1 MPFAIPKESYN
12 GKISSMSFGKD
23 GGGLAIG
30 GATSFPFLTFEGEMP
45 NQVAIAY
52 EVPDIAPEDWAESLT
67 KVYGHVFS
75 NTTEWA
81 VFCQDEFHADAI
93 CLRLLSTHPE
103 QGDRSPEDAAQTVKE
118 VLEAIRVPLIIVGA
132 NHIEKDAEVIKVCA
146 EAAAGHNCLIG
157 KAQEKNY
164 KTIAAAAMAY
174 NHYLIALSN
183 LDINL
188 AKQLNILLTQMGVPA
203 NRIVLDPMASG
214 LGYGLEYCYSVME
227 RIRNAALKQND
238 TMVQMPMVADIG
250 MEAWKSKEAKAP
262 ESDQP
267 AWGDAEYRGQ
277 MWEQTTAIS
286 FALAGAD
293 MLIMRH
299 PKAVETVRKT
309 LDELKKN

>member
-1 MPFAIPKESYN
+1 MPFAVPKDNYN
-12 GKISSMSFGKD
+12 GKISDVSFGKNEAA
-23 GGGLAIG
+23 LSIG
-30 GATSFPFLTFEGEMP
+30 GANSFPFLTFEGEMP

-52 EVPDIAPEDWAESLT
+52 EILDIAPDDWAESLN
-67 KVYGHVFS
+67 KVYGQVFS
-75 NTTEWA
+75 NPVQWA
-81 VFCQDEFHADAI
+81 KFCQDELSADAI
-93 CLRLLSTHPE
+93 CLRLLSIHPE
-103 QGDRSPEDAAQTVKE
+103 QGDRSADEAAQTVKE
-118 VLEAIRVPLIIVGA
+118 VLDAINVPLIIVGA
-132 NHIEKDAEVIKVCA
+132 NHIEKDAEVIKACA

-203 NRIVLDPMASG
+203 DRIVMDPMASG

-250 MEAWKSKEAKAP
+250 LEAWKAKEAKAA

-267 AWGDAEYRGQ
+267 GWGEVEMRGR
-277 MWEQTTAIS
+277 MWEQTTALA

-293 MLIMRH
+293 LMIMRH

-309 LDELKKN
+309 LNELKED

>member
-1 MPFAIPKESYN
+1 MPFAVPKESYN
-12 GKISSMSFGKD
+12 GKISSVSFGKD
-23 GGGLAIG
+23 GAGLSIG

-52 EVPDIAPEDWAESLT
+52 EILDTAPDDWADSL
-67 KVYGHVFS
+67 KKIYGHVFS
-75 NTTEWA
+75 NAAEWA
-81 VFCQDEFHADAI
+81 LFCQDELKANAI

-103 QGDRSPEDAAQTVKE
+103 QGDRSPEEAAQTVSN
-118 VLEAIRVPLIIVGA
+118 VLKTIRVPLIIVGA

-146 EAAAGHNCLIG
+146 EAAAGSNCLIG

-203 NRIVLDPMASG
+203 VRIVMDPMASG

-250 MEAWKSKEAKAP
+250 FEAWKAKEAGCGSKP
-262 ESDQP
+262 Q
-267 AWGDAEYRGQ
+267 
-277 MWEQTTAIS
+277 
-286 FALAGAD
+286 L
-293 MLIMRH
+293 
-299 PKAVETVRKT
+299 
-309 LDELKKN
+309 

>member
-1 MPFAIPKESYN
+1 MPFAVPKDNYN
-12 GKISSMSFGKD
+12 GKISDVSFGKD
-23 GGGLAIG
+23 GAGLAIG
-30 GATSFPFLTFEGEMP
+30 GASSFPFLTFEGEMP

-52 EVPDIAPEDWAESLT
+52 EVLDAAPEDWAESLA
-67 KVYGHVFS
+67 KVYGQVFS
-75 NTTEWA
+75 NAAGWA
-81 VFCQDEFHADAI
+81 AFCQDELHADAI
-93 CLRLLSTHPE
+93 CLRLLSIHPE
-103 QGDRSPEDAAQTVKE
+103 QGDRSPDEAAQTVKE
-118 VLEAIRVPLIIVGA
+118 VLDAIRVPLIIVGA

-146 EAAAGHNCLIG
+146 EAASGHNCLIG

-203 NRIVLDPMASG
+203 NRIVMDPMASG

-250 MEAWKSKEAKAP
+250 LEAWKAKEAKAP

-277 MWEQTTAIS
+277 MWEQTTALA

-293 MLIMRH
+293 MMIMRH
-299 PKAVETVRKT
+299 PKAVETVRKA
-309 LDELKKN
+309 LNELKEN

>member
-1 MPFAIPKESYN
+1 MPFAVPTEKYN
-12 GKISSMSFGKD
+12 GKISAVSFGKD
-23 GGGLAIG
+23 GDGLTIG

-52 EVPDIAPEDWAESLT
+52 EVVDSAPEDWAESLE
-67 KVYGHVFS
+67 KVYSNVFS
-75 NTTEWA
+75 NAVEWA
-81 VFCQDEFHADAI
+81 SYCQNELQADAI

-103 QGDRSPEDAAQTVKE
+103 QGDRSPEEAAQTVKD
-118 VLEAIRVPLIIVGA
+118 VLQAIRIPLIIVGA
-132 NHIEKDAEVIKVCA
+132 NHVEKDAEVIKACA
-146 EAAAGHNCLIG
+146 EAAAGYNCLIG

-188 AKQLNILLTQMGVPA
+188 AKQLNILLTQMGVPG
-203 NRIVLDPMASG
+203 NRIVMDPMASG

-250 MEAWKSKEAKAP
+250 LEAWKAKETKSSEA
-262 ESDQP
+262 DQP
-267 AWGDAEYRGQ
+267 AWGDAESRGQ
-277 MWEQTTAIS
+277 MWEQTTALS

-293 MLIMRH
+293 LMVMRH

-309 LDELKKN
+309 LNELKET